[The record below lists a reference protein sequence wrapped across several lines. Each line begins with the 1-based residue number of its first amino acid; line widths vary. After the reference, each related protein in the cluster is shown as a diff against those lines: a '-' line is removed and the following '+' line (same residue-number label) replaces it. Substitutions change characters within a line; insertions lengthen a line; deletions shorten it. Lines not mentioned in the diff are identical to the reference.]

1 MGKSMITKTIN
12 LLKNDSSV
20 EVFDLPLREYTL
32 SIRPRFSSDET
43 NETRLLKYDNGKLYV
58 LFTAN
63 WVNRQG
69 WSVGSY
75 SILDN
80 GELVAQ
86 GEIVIRRTIVADTY
100 SSTNYSV
107 PPVTIN
113 MTSPDNIDGVND
125 LSALFELT
133 QI

>member
-1 MGKSMITKTIN
+1 MITKTIS
-12 LLKNDSSV
+12 LLKNDSAV
-20 EVFDLPLREYTL
+20 EVFDLPFRAYTL
-32 SIRPRFSSDET
+32 NVRPRFSADKT
-43 NETRLLKYDNGKLYV
+43 DETRLLKYDNGKLYV

-63 WVNRQG
+63 WVNQQD
-69 WSVGSY
+69 WSVGTY
-75 SILDN
+75 SIMDN

-86 GEIVIRRTIVADTY
+86 GEIVIRHTIVADTY

>member
-1 MGKSMITKTIN
+1 MITKTIS

-20 EVFDLPLREYTL
+20 EVFDLPQREYTL
-32 SIRPRFSSDET
+32 NIRPRFAVDET
-43 NETRLLKYDNGKLYV
+43 NESRLLKYDNGKLYV
-58 LFTAN
+58 LFPAN
-63 WVNRQG
+63 WVNRQS
-69 WSVGSY
+69 WSLGTY

-86 GEIVIRRTIVADTY
+86 GEIAIRDAIVADIY
-100 SSTNYSV
+100 NSTNYSA
-107 PPVTIN
+107 PAVTIN

>member
-1 MGKSMITKTIN
+1 MITKTIS

-32 SIRPRFSSDET
+32 NIRPRFAVDET
-43 NETRLLKYDNGKLYV
+43 NESRLLKYDNGKLYV

-63 WVNRQG
+63 WVNRQS
-69 WSVGSY
+69 WSLGTY
-75 SILDN
+75 SILAD

-86 GEIVIRRTIVADTY
+86 GEITIRDAIVADVY
-100 SSTNYSV
+100 NSTNYTA
-107 PPVTIN
+107 PAATIN

>member
-1 MGKSMITKTIN
+1 MITKTIS

-75 SILDN
+75 SI
-80 GELVAQ
+80 
-86 GEIVIRRTIVADTY
+86 VADTY